1 MNNKIKFQVE
11 FISWESN
18 RLNLRYKSEEEI
30 TVKIMRLHNTSVELT
45 KPEQSVF
52 RCDKFKGILDFS
64 LPLEADYAKGV
75 TFVVRDETHNE
86 QYSIGINLTT
96 KEINIKEMM
105 YGA

>member
-1 MNNKIKFQVE
+1 MKNKIKFQIE

-18 RLNLRYKSEEEI
+18 RLNLRYVSEEEI
-30 TVKIMRLHNTSVELT
+30 NVKTMRLHNTSVEIT
-45 KPEQSVF
+45 RPELSVL
-52 RCDKFKGILDFS
+52 RNDKFKGTFDFA
-64 LPLEADYAKGV
+64 LPLEADYARGV
-75 TFVVRDETHNE
+75 TFVIRDETHKE